1 MFGDKARV
9 VYEGDGDGGGEGWR
23 GGISV
28 AWVQRPG
35 VDQCRVGLQRGR
47 VRQDPP
53 DQASGLLSMRDLCLA
68 FISRFET
75 PYL

>member
-1 MFGDKARV
+1 MGV
-9 VYEGDGDGGGEGWR
+9 EGGGRDGGVGSASLR
-23 GGISV
+23 SD
-28 AWVQRPG
+28 AWAPEQ
-35 VDQCRVGLQRGR
+35 QCRFGLQRGR
-47 VRQDPP
+47 VRQGPP